1 MEFLTDAQ
9 VAAYGRFEGVPSR
22 ADLERFFFLDDAGKS
37 LIGDR
42 RGDHNRLGFMLQATT
57 VRFVGLFLEDPLE
70 VPWPVVEYL
79 AGQLEIDA
87 SCVKRYT
94 ERPKTVYEHAWE
106 IRQAYG
112 FRVFEDEQVTVEFRR
127 FLDGRA
133 WTHAQ
138 GPVTTPCQTPLR
150 CDTDHCRHVA
160 DVDPLRPYPS
170 AIPDSYPSV
179 TLAPWDAYPSAW
191 PKWGPL
197 PPRCWT

>member
-1 MEFLTDAQ
+1 M
-9 VAAYGRFEGVPSR
+9 
-22 ADLERFFFLDDAGKS
+22 ERFFFLDDADKS

-42 RGDHNRLGFMLQATT
+42 RGDHNRLGFVLQATT

-133 WTHAQ
+133 WTHAEGPGALFGQ
-138 GPVTTPCQTPLR
+138 GVGWLR
-150 CDTDHCRHVA
+150 RNRVLLPGITVLTRLVGTVRESAA
-160 DVDPLRPYPS
+160 DRMLAAAADAVD
-170 AIPDSYPSV
+170 
-179 TLAPWDAYPSAW
+179 
-191 PKWGPL
+191 
-197 PPRCWT
+197 RCWRGGFARR